1 MSEQRHAQLAIHAEG
16 QSGGHHPVKR
26 VAALRKMR
34 MAGILLVLLL
44 LAGAAV
50 TLALRASRAAALG
63 EQSRGQMRRHVQ
75 TVHPQAAGAGGNVA
89 LPGTLQGQ
97 IEAPI
102 SARVG
107 GYLLR
112 WTHDIGSRVK
122 KGEVLA
128 EISNP
133 ETDQQ
138 LAQAVA
144 ARVQLV
150 STVELAQ
157 ATLSRWQ
164 NLRRSN
170 AVSQQEFD
178 ERSSAYAQARA
189 NLAAADANIRRL
201 RELQSFQKVVAP
213 FAGIITRRN
222 TNVGDLVDAAGGVA
236 GKPLFVLA
244 QNDPLR
250 LYVYVPQAYAAAV
263 KVGQEVSVTQA
274 ELPGRRF
281 TGRVARTAGAIDSA
295 SRSLQTEISLPNPDG
310 ALLPGAYVEAA
321 LKLGADGVLTVP
333 TNALHLR
340 AEGPRV
346 AVVDDKGRVN
356 LRAVT
361 LGKDFGLRIEVASG
375 LSARDDVIVNPSDS
389 IEDGDQVEVAQPRQE
404 RNAQEERKA
413 QAGPAKAG
421 PT

>member
-1 MSEQRHAQLAIHAEG
+1 MSEQRHAQLAIHAEAQPG
-16 QSGGHHPVKR
+16 RHHPVRR
-26 VAALRKMR
+26 VAALRRMR
-34 MAGILLVLLL
+34 MAGILLLVLLL
-44 LAGAAV
+44 IGAGI

-63 EQSRGQMRRHVQ
+63 EQSRSQARLFVQ
-75 TVHPQAAGAGGNVA
+75 TARPQSGGAGGEVA

-102 SARVG
+102 SARIG

-150 STVELAQ
+150 ATLELAQ
-157 ATLSRWQ
+157 SSMARWQ

-178 ERSSAYAQARA
+178 ERRSAYDQARA

-213 FAGIITRRN
+213 FAGIVTRRN
-222 TNVGDLVDAAGGVA
+222 ANVGDLVDAAGGVA
-236 GKPLFVLA
+236 GKPLFLLA

-250 LYVYVPQAYAAAV
+250 LYVYVPQAYAGAV
-263 KVGQEVSVTQA
+263 KTGQEVTVTQA

-281 TGRVARTAGAIDSA
+281 SGRIARTAGAIDA
-295 SRSLQTEISLPNPDG
+295 ATRSLQTEISLPNPDG
-310 ALLPGAYVEAA
+310 ALLPGAYVEAR
-321 LKLGADGVLTVP
+321 LKVGAAGMITVP
-333 TNALHLR
+333 TNALLLR
-340 AEGPRV
+340 AEGPRI
-346 AVVDDKGRVN
+346 AVVDGDGKVS
-356 LRAVT
+356 LREVT
-361 LGKDFGLRIEVASG
+361 LGKDYGLRIEVQSG
-375 LSARDDVIVNPSDS
+375 LSAQDEIIVNPPDS
-389 IEDGDQVEVAQPRQE
+389 LEDGDRVEARPRQE
-404 RNAQEERKA
+404 KA
-413 QAGPAKAG
+413 KRG
-421 PT
+421 

>member
-1 MSEQRHAQLAIHAEG
+1 MSEQRHAQLAIHTEG

-75 TVHPQAAGAGGNVA
+75 TVHPQAGGAGGNVA

-144 ARVQLV
+144 ARVQLA

-164 NLRRSN
+164 NLRRTN

-201 RELQSFQKVVAP
+201 HELQSFQKVVAP

-281 TGRVARTAGAIDSA
+281 IGKVARTAGAIDSA

-310 ALLPGAYVEAA
+310 ALLPGAYVEAS

-333 TNALHLR
+333 TNALLLR

-346 AVVDDKGRVN
+346 AVVDDKGREN
-356 LRAVT
+356 LRTVT

-375 LSARDDVIVNPSDS
+375 LSAQDDVIVNPSDS

-404 RNAQEERKA
+404 KGA
-413 QAGPAKAG
+413 
-421 PT
+421 